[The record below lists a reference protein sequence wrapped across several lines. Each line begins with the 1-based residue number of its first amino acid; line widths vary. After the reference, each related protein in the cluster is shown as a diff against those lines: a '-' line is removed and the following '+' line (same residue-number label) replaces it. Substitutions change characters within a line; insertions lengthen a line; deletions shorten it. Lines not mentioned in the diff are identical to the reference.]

1 MVIKLGVEIDKEI
14 SEGWTLR
21 DFIDEIDY
29 SVYQI
34 MNYGGF
40 RKPPT
45 NIDELKILIEDLI
58 PRHIFT
64 SDKQAVPVVEDLTTY
79 YAREYGLMEDD

>member
-1 MVIKLGVEIDKEI
+1 MVIKLGIEIDKEI
-14 SEGWTLR
+14 REGWTLR

-45 NIDELKILIEDLI
+45 NVDELKIE
-58 PRHIFT
+58 
-64 SDKQAVPVVEDLTTY
+64 EEELTDIG
-79 YAREYGLMEDD
+79 ASPSRQRSNKRRRSSSIRV